1 AGVGLL
7 YFYLGLRLQISGR
20 EQGLFASQWLFLAL
34 PAVLFA
40 RLGPYHA
47 RAALALRPVSPRAL
61 LAAALIIA
69 GGIPISWMLG
79 WAQSLV
85 LEVPEE
91 FMRGF
96 GELLSADTPGRLLW
110 LVVLVALTPA
120 VCEELVFRGI
130 LLQGLSREMPVT
142 RAVLGSAVIFG
153 AFHLSFETVI
163 RFLPTAWLGVL
174 LGYVA
179 WRTRS
184 VYPSIM
190 MHAINNASILLLVAS
205 ATLQGYLTGP

>member
-1 AGVGLL
+1 
-7 YFYLGLRLQISGR
+7 
-20 EQGLFASQWLFLAL
+20 
-34 PAVLFA
+34 
-40 RLGPYHA
+40 
-47 RAALALRPVSPRAL
+47 
-61 LAAALIIA
+61 
-69 GGIPISWMLG
+69 
-79 WAQSLV
+79 
-85 LEVPEE
+85 
-91 FMRGF
+91 
-96 GELLSADTPGRLLW
+96 LW

-174 LGYVA
+174 LGYEA

-205 ATLQGYLTGP
+205 ATLQGYLTGPRGEPKWVTVPVALALLALGLRLLPRRGPEGE